1 MLSKIYGESMCI
13 NSMLPITIIRPHN
26 FYGPRMGLSH
36 VIPEI
41 MKKAVESE
49 KSKIDVFSINHK
61 RTFCYIEDAVNAIQK
76 LSESQNS
83 IGKTYNIG
91 DEEEEI
97 TMENLSKKLLK
108 L

>member
-13 NSMLPITIIRPHN
+13 NSMLPTIIRPHN

-36 VIPEI
+36 VIPEL

-49 KSKIDVFSINHK
+49 NSKIDVFSINHK

-91 DEEEEI
+91 DEEE
-97 TMENLSKKLLK
+97 K
-108 L
+108 